1 MSMVIVVYL
10 FGHMKKLLKFPRYLL
25 KPIGAGAYFSDFYRK
40 NRQSRWFYKHVA
52 SRPTR
57 GHGEKFLCVVAH
69 YRIGYRPHATISAHR
84 VTFSREIGMRK
95 RKYRWLS
102 RRLPSD
108 GPRRETKLDAG
119 HNGADIV
126 GQCSFLRTPCKEMT
140 PQETR
145 QLRRTTKSAH
155 RTRVINIR
163 WLASYALLSRERTLG
178 TRNRSEVA
186 CVLVKLFKDFV
197 IEC

>member
-1 MSMVIVVYL
+1 MYYFSNIHSSFLSIKNKDCIHKISREIFLGQWWLL
-10 FGHMKKLLKFPRYLL
+10 FIYSIIWRSFWNFRYLL

-40 NRQSRWFYKHVA
+40 NRQSRGSYEHVA

-69 YRIGYRPHATISAHR
+69 YRIGYRPHAAISAHR

-126 GQCSFLRTPCKEMT
+126 GPSSFLRTPCKEMT

-155 RTRVINIR
+155 RTR
-163 WLASYALLSRERTLG
+163 
-178 TRNRSEVA
+178 
-186 CVLVKLFKDFV
+186 D
-197 IEC
+197 